1 MWRARVHGYE
11 ECIKYFATISDDKSP
26 EFTKFAPL
34 MKKFVTDSNAVAQ
47 EKALEAV
54 LVFAENA
61 HVAGRLVSISCIV
74 TPILDFVSVQQ
85 I

>member
-1 MWRARVHGYE
+1 
-11 ECIKYFATISDDKSP
+11 
-26 EFTKFAPL
+26 

>member
-1 MWRARVHGYE
+1 MFYIGSNIIVVALHFLQNWRARVSGYE
-11 ECIKYFATISDDKSP
+11 ECIKNFPTITDEKSP

-54 LVFAENA
+54 LLFAENA
-61 HVAGRLVSISCIV
+61 HIALR
-74 TPILDFVSVQQ
+74 
-85 I
+85 

>member
-1 MWRARVHGYE
+1 MCTFFQLWKARVHGYE
-11 ECIKYFATISDDKSP
+11 ECIKVFPTMEEKSP

-47 EKALEAV
+47 EKALDAV

-61 HVAGRLVSISCIV
+61 HIAQR
-74 TPILDFVSVQQ
+74 
-85 I
+85 

>member
-1 MWRARVHGYE
+1 MNGYE
-11 ECIKYFATISDDKSP
+11 ECIKYFATIADERSP

-54 LVFAENA
+54 LVYVENA
-61 HVAGRLVSISCIV
+61 HIAARLVFEIV
-74 TPILDFVSVQQ
+74 I
-85 I
+85 

>member
-1 MWRARVHGYE
+1 MNGYE
-11 ECIKYFATISDDKSP
+11 ECMKYFPTVADEKSP

-54 LVFAENA
+54 LSYAENA
-61 HVAGRLVSISCIV
+61 HIAAK
-74 TPILDFVSVQQ
+74 
-85 I
+85 